1 MVEKKG
7 FGKYKDGMVI
17 QHVKHGRTR
26 VFCRKWLGK
35 GQLMKQLRLMLLL
48 CSLSVSLGMAG

>member
-1 MVEKKG
+1 
-7 FGKYKDGMVI
+7 MVI

-26 VFCRKWLGK
+26 VFGRKLLGK